1 MAIKHED
8 YVNEL
13 EQIEELSPHLRV
25 VLIHVQPAYITQAS
39 PFVDTTCIDLADKNC
54 PGVQ

>member
-39 PFVDTTCIDLADKNC
+39 PFVDTTCKY
-54 PGVQ
+54 